1 MKIKTIGTLAVETL
15 LSVSLNTVQAEKKA
29 ATDKAPAKE
38 AAGKQTDRRADRP
51 TRESIIKRFDK
62 DGDGKLSEA
71 ERAAARKAI
80 SSRGGRTTD
89 RAPGRIS
96 EGLRER
102 YQIAA
107 KKIQEDLKDG
117 KITEEQA
124 RERQQALRKRLAQ
137 SAGRGG
143 DRDTD
148 RSRSSR
154 ENLMKEFDKNKD
166 GKLTPDEL
174 RPRFVADRNVK
185 DGNRG
190 IQNRSA
196 VTQPLK
202 PLPPVAKQ
210 IEGISTRMIL
220 KLFGAKG
227 RHGGTES
234 ELANYR
240 RVFGFSDTDKDG
252 RHSKKEYIDDGAYLT
267 SQSRR
272 GIFQASDTNN
282 DGYVTE
288 SEYIENRL
296 ITDEAKLIF
305 SEIDANSNN
314 RLTAMEFLASGKLKD
329 RKLAKGVF
337 KALDTNGDGEL
348 VIPEYLRVWGKWAR
362 H

>member
-1 MKIKTIGTLAVETL
+1 MRTRNLHI
-15 LSVSLNTVQAEKKA
+15 SLVTM
-29 ATDKAPAKE
+29 
-38 AAGKQTDRRADRP
+38 
-51 TRESIIKRFDK
+51 FWM
-62 DGDGKLSEA
+62 
-71 ERAAARKAI
+71 AAALTLFGQAN
-80 SSRGGRTTD
+80 RGGTTRTLPILTALD
-89 RAPGRIS
+89 ADGNGEIS
-96 EGLRER
+96 
-102 YQIAA
+102 
-107 KKIQEDLKDG
+107 D
-117 KITEEQA
+117 TEIMDSA
-124 RERQQALRKRLAQ
+124 VALRKL
-137 SAGRGG
+137 
-143 DRDTD
+143 
-148 RSRSSR
+148 
-154 ENLMKEFDKNKD
+154 DKNKG

-174 RPRFVADRNVK
+174 RPSFVADRNGK

-190 IQNRSA
+190 IQNRYA
-196 VTQPLK
+196 VTPPLK

-220 KLFGAKG
+220 KLFGAIV

-234 ELANYR
+234 ELAKYR

-267 SQSRR
+267 PQSRR
-272 GIFQASDTNN
+272 GNFQASDTNN
-282 DGYVTE
+282 DGYVPE

-305 SEIDANSNN
+305 SEINTNSNN

-337 KALDTNGDGEL
+337 KALDTSGDGEL

>member
-1 MKIKTIGTLAVETL
+1 MRTRNHLHISLATI
-15 LSVSLNTVQAEKKA
+15 
-29 ATDKAPAKE
+29 
-38 AAGKQTDRRADRP
+38 
-51 TRESIIKRFDK
+51 FWM
-62 DGDGKLSEA
+62 
-71 ERAAARKAI
+71 AAALTLFGQAN
-80 SSRGGRTTD
+80 RGGMIQNLPIMIALD
-89 RAPGRIS
+89 ADGNAEIS
-96 EGLRER
+96 DTE
-102 YQIAA
+102 IMHSAA
-107 KKIQEDLKDG
+107 
-117 KITEEQA
+117 
-124 RERQQALRKRLAQ
+124 ALIKL
-137 SAGRGG
+137 
-143 DRDTD
+143 
-148 RSRSSR
+148 
-154 ENLMKEFDKNKD
+154 DKNKD

-174 RPRFVADRNVK
+174 RPSFVADRNGK

-196 VTQPLK
+196 VSQPLK

-227 RHGGTES
+227 RHGVTES

-267 SQSRR
+267 PQSRR

-288 SEYIENRL
+288 FEYIENRL